1 MHYHLFDRVRICET
15 TGMQDGYLRIDVVN
29 RENNFPIEGAEV
41 SVSYGNSGQTQ
52 EVLRTN
58 LSGQTEEIAVAAP
71 PALLSLEEQNREK
84 PYADYT
90 VEVRAEGYEP
100 VKVKGTEVLAGVLAV
115 QPIRMIPL
123 PAQTGAEENIQIPD
137 HTLYGSYPP
146 KIAEDE
152 VKPVQESGEIVLSR
166 VVVPQTIVVHDGV
179 PTNASAKDYYVSY
192 RDYIKNVASSEIY
205 ATWPRSTIVAN
216 VLAIMS
222 FTLNRVYTE
231 WYRNQGYDF
240 TITSSTAYDHK
251 WIYGR
256 NIFDSIDRI
265 VDELFENYLSR
276 PNVRQPILTQYCDG
290 KQVQCRNRGWMTQ
303 WGSKALGDQGYS
315 AIEILRTFYGNDMYI
330 NVAEAISGIPSS
342 WPGYDLS
349 VGSSGS
355 KVLQMQ
361 EQLNVIAEAYPALPR
376 VDADGIYGPA
386 TQAAVEKF
394 QSIFGLPVT
403 GIVDYRTWHKI
414 SEIYVGVSRIAELR

>member
-1 MHYHLFDRVRICET
+1 MRYHLFDRVRICET

-100 VKVKGTEVLAGVLAV
+100 VKVKGTEVLAGVTAV

-123 PAQTGAEENIQIPD
+123 PDQTGAEENIQIPD

-179 PTNASAKDYYVSY
+179 PTNASAKDYYVAY

-240 TITSSTAYDHK
+240 TITSSTAFDHK

-256 NIFDSIDRI
+256 DIFEPISEVVDDIFD
-265 VDELFENYLSR
+265 NYLSR
-276 PNVRQPILTQYCDG
+276 PGVRQPILTLYCDG
-290 KQVQCRNRGWMTQ
+290 RRVSCPGWMTQ
-303 WGSKALGDQGYS
+303 WGSCSLGEQGYS
-315 AIEILRTFYGNDMYI
+315 AIEILRRFYGNSIYI
-330 NVAEAISGIPSS
+330 NTAEQISGIPISY
-342 WPGYDLS
+342 PGEPLK
-349 VGSSGS
+349 VGSSGD
-355 KVLQMQ
+355 KVRQLQQ
-361 EQLNVIAEAYPALPR
+361 QLDAVATVYTAIPR
-376 VDADGIYGPA
+376 VTPDGIYGPGTEA
-386 TQAAVEKF
+386 SVRAF
-394 QSIFGLPVT
+394 QSVFGLPQT
-403 GIVDYRTWHKI
+403 GVVDFATWYKI
-414 SEIYVGVSRIAELR
+414 SHIYVGISRIAELN

>member
-1 MHYHLFDRVRICET
+1 MRYHLFDRVRICET

-84 PYADYT
+84 PYANYT
-90 VEVRAEGYEP
+90 VEVRAAGYEP
-100 VKVKGTEVLAGVLAV
+100 VRVKGTEVLAGVLAV

-192 RDYIKNVASSEIY
+192 RD
-205 ATWPRSTIVAN
+205 
-216 VLAIMS
+216 
-222 FTLNRVYTE
+222 
-231 WYRNQGYDF
+231 
-240 TITSSTAYDHK
+240 
-251 WIYGR
+251 
-256 NIFDSIDRI
+256 
-265 VDELFENYLSR
+265 
-276 PNVRQPILTQYCDG
+276 
-290 KQVQCRNRGWMTQ
+290 
-303 WGSKALGDQGYS
+303 
-315 AIEILRTFYGNDMYI
+315 
-330 NVAEAISGIPSS
+330 
-342 WPGYDLS
+342 
-349 VGSSGS
+349 
-355 KVLQMQ
+355 
-361 EQLNVIAEAYPALPR
+361 
-376 VDADGIYGPA
+376 
-386 TQAAVEKF
+386 
-394 QSIFGLPVT
+394 
-403 GIVDYRTWHKI
+403 
-414 SEIYVGVSRIAELR
+414 